1 MKILNIVGVAALIF
15 VAIMWHGDRQ
25 DKQALQGENVN
36 LKDSI
41 EYQQDSIN
49 ELDSAY
55 TVEINKSDSLAKR
68 AKKFEKLWWLE
79 KEAKKGIKSKY
90 DSLKAEVD
98 SMSID
103 SLAQYIVDHYA
114 GDNYELLDVGF
125 VEGDSSIYV
134 AFQDIT
140 AKDIVDTHIDYR
152 ERGEIIDNQGN
163 QIEYL
168 KNIKGIR
175 EDEIATLTKR
185 NDNLEL
191 QVEKINRVKN
201 MYRDLASEYEEEA
214 IKQRNRKLVGYG
226 VAIAEGIAI
235 LILL

>member
-1 MKILNIVGVAALIF
+1 MKILNIVGAAALIF

-25 DKQALQGENVN
+25 DKQALQEKNIN

-41 EYQQDSIN
+41 EFQQDSIN
-49 ELDSAY
+49 MLEEAY
-55 TVEINKSDSLAKR
+55 TKESDRSDSLSEEVERYK
-68 AKKFEKLWWLE
+68 KLWWLE
-79 KEAKKGIKSKY
+79 KEAKEEIAAKY

-98 SMSID
+98 SMPID
-103 SLAQYIVDHYA
+103 SIAQYIVDHYA

-125 VEGDSSIYV
+125 VGGDSSIYI

-152 ERGEIIDNQGN
+152 ERGEIIDNQQN
-163 QIEYL
+163 QIQHL
-168 KNIKGIR
+168 KSINRLR
-175 EDEIATLTKR
+175 EDEIATLTRR

-191 QVEKINRVKN
+191 QVEKISEVKN
-201 MYRDLASEYEEEA
+201 MYRDLASEYEEE
-214 IKQRNRKLVGYG
+214 ITKQKNRKLVGYG